1 MKIKLDD
8 VIEALEFVSDEMDAY
23 FNPETYEIIYLGDF
37 MDISEEEREK
47 IYYRFTCQ
55 RRY

>member
-23 FNPETYEIIYLGDF
+23 FNPKTYEIIYLGDF
-37 MDISEEEREK
+37 MNISEEDRV
-47 IYYRFTCQ
+47 
-55 RRY
+55 